1 MGMKE
6 LLQLIAKFDIK
17 NLFKTPTDN
26 TFIQFFRYLFVG
38 GIAFLVDAGS
48 LFLLE
53 LAGLHYLMAAGI
65 VKDLYYRDNT
75 LKYRWIEQWK
85 WVYERTFDI
94 AEPDEDMQICFEG
107 LDVFC
112 DIYFNGFLL
121 GKTDNMHIHHIFPVG
136 EYLRKGENHIQIT
149 FYPPEAYVEGMPK
162 REGVFSS

>member
-1 MGMKE
+1 MKE

-65 VKDLYYRDNT
+65 AFLIGLVCNFIMSKLLVFQEKKD
-75 LKYRWIEQWK
+75 KPQIEFA
-85 WVYERTFDI
+85 VYGIIGVMGLGIT
-94 AEPDEDMQICFEG
+94 EG
-107 LDVFC
+107 LMYLFTDVAGV
-112 DIYFNGFLL
+112 YFMLSKIVVAIIVLMWNF
-121 GKTDNMHIHHIFPVG
+121 FA
-136 EYLRKGENHIQIT
+136 RKFIL
-149 FYPPEAYVEGMPK
+149 YRKKDKVEQG
-162 REGVFSS
+162 